1 MQMIIDLIRII
12 CIMPSIKIKL
22 VTTVKKYR
30 YLLAGGV
37 SLLIHG
43 VALSFSAQKQ
53 EISLASSN
61 EGHAVSIK
69 FVSLA
74 QPEKLAKK
82 EEVKPQPPAP
92 KESETKKED
101 VKKPQPK
108 KTTPKP
114 VVKQKNKVEKTS
126 PVAKPQATKTAQ
138 SKPKP
143 KAPEQIQPT
152 PEEKPEKEA
161 AEPQT
166 ASSNAAS
173 ASKPKMV
180 KKPTFS
186 AKPTPVSY
194 PRLAQKRGWQGSTL
208 VEIWINEEGNQ
219 IKQTVVNSSGH
230 TLLDEAAINAVSEWQ
245 FQRRNEQGQRI
256 AYRVQV
262 PINFQLN

>member
-1 MQMIIDLIRII
+1 M
-12 CIMPSIKIKL
+12 
-22 VTTVKKYR
+22 KKYR
-30 YLLAGGV
+30 YLVAGAV

-43 VALSFSAQKQ
+43 VALSFSAPKQ

-61 EGHAVSIK
+61 EGHAVSIQ

-74 QPEKLAKK
+74 QPEKKAEKK
-82 EEVKPQPPAP
+82 EAP
-92 KESETKKED
+92 KKPEPKKE
-101 VKKPQPK
+101 
-108 KTTPKP
+108 TPKP
-114 VVKQKNKVEKTS
+114 VAKPKKVVEKKPT
-126 PVAKPQATKTAQ
+126 PAKSIEPRPAKTAVGEPE
-138 SKPKP
+138 KPI
-143 KAPEQIQPT
+143 EPT
-152 PEEKPEKEA
+152 PKEA
-161 AEPQT
+161 PVEDKAETETETPQT
-166 ASSNAAS
+166 ASTNAAT

-180 KKPTFS
+180 EKPTFS

-208 VEIWINEEGNQ
+208 VEIWVNEEGKQ

-230 TLLDEAAINAVSEWQ
+230 KLLDEAALNAVSEWQ

>member
-1 MQMIIDLIRII
+1 M
-12 CIMPSIKIKL
+12 
-22 VTTVKKYR
+22 KKYR

-43 VALSFSAQKQ
+43 VALSFSAPRQ
-53 EISLASSN
+53 EISLASNN

-74 QPEKLAKK
+74 QPEKKAEKK
-82 EEVKPQPPAP
+82 EVKPQPPAP
-92 KESETKKED
+92 KEIETKKEA
-101 VKKPQPK
+101 VEKPQPK
-108 KTTPKP
+108 KATPKP
-114 VVKQKNKVEKTS
+114 VAKPKKKVEKKS
-126 PVAKPQATKTAQ
+126 PVSKPVEPQAVKTA
-138 SKPKP
+138 KTEPKP
-143 KAPEQIQPT
+143 KAPEKIEPT
-152 PEEKPEKEA
+152 PKEKPVETKHQKEA

-166 ASSNAAS
+166 ASTNAAS

-186 AKPTPVSY
+186 AKPTPVNY

-208 VEIWINEEGNQ
+208 VEIWINEQGKQ

-230 TLLDEAAINAVSEWQ
+230 KLLDEAALNAVSDWQ